1 MTLFLCWSWY
11 RRASISLMTFPNP
24 YTICNNKGHTK
35 SNEKRILFELTT
47 DSNFPQFKNINPRED
62 LLQWLKDIGVSS
74 IPISFGSSSHGFS
87 FFKCIWKNQ
96 NGPLFLHFSLPSCS
110 SSNSSS
116 TLIIRISRYKLEAKK
131 HNNNKFHSMQLK
143 CHPL

>member
-1 MTLFLCWSWY
+1 
-11 RRASISLMTFPNP
+11 MTFPNP

-62 LLQWLKDIGVSS
+62 LLQRLKDIGVSS

-87 FFKCIWKNQ
+87 FFKCI
-96 NGPLFLHFSLPSCS
+96 
-110 SSNSSS
+110 
-116 TLIIRISRYKLEAKK
+116 
-131 HNNNKFHSMQLK
+131 
-143 CHPL
+143 